1 MEMKR
6 LKNLAGLLTR
16 KRPPV
21 GTTPADV
28 VHAENKWKLL
38 RYRRSSPAKLRTP
51 VLFVPSLINR
61 HYVLDLLPGKSFA
74 EWLLAQ
80 GYDVYCIDWG
90 TPGPEDKFLSFDE
103 VADGYI
109 GRAIRKACATSG
121 AACGGKAH
129 VLGYCMGG
137 TLAAIHASAH
147 PERFASLVALAAPV
161 RFSEAGML
169 GLWTQS
175 PQFEPK
181 TLVDALGNV
190 PWQLLQ
196 SSFHMLRPTM
206 NLSKAVHLIDR
217 AWDDEFLDGFLALET
232 WGSDNVSFPGEVWRK
247 WVEELYRGDA
257 FARGDLTLSGRPA
270 LMQNVDCPLL
280 VVSFEHDNIVPRA
293 SALPLLELST
303 SSDKQE
309 LHMSGGHVGAVVS
322 RGAAKKLWPALGDF
336 WSKRDGAKLKA
347 KASDAPP
354 SRPRARSGR
363 PATGSGSG
371 NPRRRSTA

>member
-1 MEMKR
+1 MKR
-6 LKNLAGLLTR
+6 LSNLAGLLTR

-38 RYRRSSPAKLRTP
+38 RYRRSTPAKHRTP

-74 EWLLAQ
+74 EWLVAQ
-80 GYDVYCIDWG
+80 GHDVYCIDWG
-90 TPGPEDKFLSFDE
+90 TPGPEDKFLSFDD
-103 VADGYI
+103 VADRYI
-109 GRAIRKACATSG
+109 GRAIHKTGAT
-121 AACGGKAH
+121 KAH

-137 TLAAIHASAH
+137 TLAAIHAAAH

-175 PQFEPK
+175 RQFEPK
-181 TLVDALGNV
+181 SLVAALGNV

-206 NLSKAVHLIDR
+206 NLSKVVHMIDR

-232 WGSDNVSFPGEVWRK
+232 WGNDNVSFPGEVWRT

-257 FARGDLTLSGRPA
+257 FARGEFTLSGRPA
-270 LMQNVDCPLL
+270 LMQNVTCPLL
-280 VVSFEHDNIVPRA
+280 VVTFEHDNIVPRA
-293 SALPLLELST
+293 SAAPLLDLAT
-303 SSDKQE
+303 SRDKQE
-309 LHMSGGHVGAVVS
+309 LHLSGGHVGAVVS
-322 RGAAKKLWPALGDF
+322 RGAARKLWPALGDF
-336 WSKRDGAKLKA
+336 WAKRDGV
-347 KASDAPP
+347 KASDATP
-354 SRPRARSGR
+354 SRPRARSAR
-363 PATGSGSG
+363 PATGSGSAT
-371 NPRRRSTA
+371 PRRRSTASR